1 MTMIKA
7 LKKVFEEVPEGMA
20 ARIWWD
26 PSQGETK
33 LLEEVID
40 ALNYQIIMGIAP
52 ERKPTR
58 DDNRWKVGQR
68 IPNIDL
74 PGYEQHVYRLLND
87 PEVIYV
93 YVDPMTPAE
102 MAEKEALK
110 EQQEKVARALSKQ
123 PEESG
128 KSAHWRKWKG

>member
-1 MTMIKA
+1 MKMIKA
-7 LKKVFEEVPEGMA
+7 LEKVFAEVPEGME

-33 LLEEVID
+33 LLEEVLDI
-40 ALNYQIIMGIAP
+40 LKYQMIMGP

-68 IPNIDL
+68 IPNIDM

-93 YVDPMTPAE
+93 YVDPMSPEE

-110 EQQEKVARALSKQ
+110 EQQEKVSRALSKQ
-123 PEESG
+123 PVEPG
-128 KSAHWRKWKG
+128 KSAYWQKWKG